1 MSVTLFAALRP
12 STELAT
18 PTASAQQSW
27 LTAYLRV
34 LGLEPRP
41 PTLDFLR
48 TLTRAHIMRIPFENI
63 TSILR
68 RASAG
73 DADVAPLDRQAELHS
88 WSARQGGGVCFE
100 VVDMVGAL
108 LDGLG
113 FRQHPV
119 LATISFFGS
128 HQANLVT
135 VDGAQYLVDAG
146 NGAPFFDPV
155 PILPDGAPVEVHH
168 VGLSYRFRPET
179 DGAAIPVHSTEAQAS
194 SPVEA
199 SSAGDHAQMAGA
211 EAGRA
216 GAEASRAG
224 ASASRAGASA
234 SRAGVE
240 AGRAGAS
247 ASRAGAKAGRAGAKA
262 SSAEDRPQKLIQ
274 ERRIDGEWRP
284 FCTYAL
290 SPATEAGRVEAYRR
304 HHTRGQSWVVDN
316 LTLIRCTDTD
326 VSSLR
331 DNRVTHYTAD
341 GKQTFELSSRAEF
354 ERIIAETFGL
364 PSAPIGE
371 ALEALSH

>member
-27 LTAYLRV
+27 LTAYLGV

-41 PTLDFLR
+41 PTLEFLR

-179 DGAAIPVHSTEAQAS
+179 DGAAIPVQSHSTEAQAS
-194 SPVEA
+194 SRVEA
-199 SSAGDHAQMAGA
+199 SSAGDDAQAAGA
-211 EAGRA
+211 E
-216 GAEASRAG
+216 
-224 ASASRAGASA
+224 
-234 SRAGVE
+234 
-240 AGRAGAS
+240 
-247 ASRAGAKAGRAGAKA
+247 AGRAGAKA

-316 LTLIRCTDTD
+316 LTLIRCTETD
-326 VSSLR
+326 VWSLR
-331 DNRVTHYTAD
+331 DSRVTHYTAD